1 MNLPN
6 IKKEFWAISITLS
19 QLRLDSEPIDASFF
33 IIDFKEDLIFARLNN
48 FDLELV
54 GVLLINSLTSYE
66 TKIHFSLKKTDLEF
80 WGKVYVNEDKK
91 FNIKVI
97 DLIIK
102 IGEMQLNFEG
112 NYLNHYVNII
122 ISLFKMM
129 IEKKIQFIIKQKISP
144 LLNDAMNK
152 IPYQYV
158 LKMPDFP
165 FGVDWQAKTEPK
177 FYLDHVEISVDLIF
191 NPIVDF

>member
-122 ISLFKMM
+122 ISLFKN
-129 IEKKIQFIIKQKISP
+129 Q
-144 LLNDAMNK
+144 D
-152 IPYQYV
+152 
-158 LKMPDFP
+158 D
-165 FGVDWQAKTEPK
+165 D
-177 FYLDHVEISVDLIF
+177 
-191 NPIVDF
+191 